1 MSTEADSPPLRR
13 SVALR
18 WEPAQR
24 AAGLRRALAAAAAA
38 GLVGLGFG
46 LFGQAARPEVGLG
59 LLLLA
64 AALTLRPRADAA
76 VGAGLAAL
84 IGALAGIGTTGSW
97 ARGALLGALS
107 MEANLPGWSWW
118 AAGAALGAAAA
129 ARSRAG
135 AGAEGRAAAGLGAGL
150 GAAGAGIGV
159 GVGALL
165 NAPAATWAVSGLG
178 LGLGLGLSA
187 LVGAAKPHER
197 VRLPSAAAVERAL
210 GHGLAPPVHRAA
222 ALDAIIAETSPD
234 APTREGLA
242 EVAVWVLRLQW
253 LRRAL
258 ARELG
263 AIDPEELRGR
273 LARIGEEA
281 AAADDPFLSERKA
294 ASAEHLRRLL
304 SHHAELGAEDRRT
317 AALVEY
323 ALAFLEEARGS
334 LALARVQPGDQTPAQ
349 LADVLGRLRAH
360 QTDQRAQRE
369 AARELGAQ
377 A

>member
-1 MSTEADSPPLRR
+1 MRTDSDGPPLRR
-13 SVALR
+13 SVELR

-24 AAGLRRALAAAAAA
+24 AAGLRRAAGAAAAA
-38 GLVGLGFG
+38 GLTGLGFG
-46 LFGQAARPEVGLG
+46 LVGQAARPEVGLG

-64 AALTLRPRADAA
+64 AALTIRPRLEAA
-76 VGAGLAAL
+76 AGAGLALL
-84 IGALAGIGTTGSW
+84 IGALAGIGTPGTW
-97 ARGALLGALS
+97 AQGALLGALS
-107 MEANLPGWSWW
+107 MEATLPGWSWW
-118 AAGAALGAAAA
+118 LAGGAMGAAAA
-129 ARSRAG
+129 ARARG
-135 AGAEGRAAAGLGAGL
+135 AAADGTAAAMGGAL

-159 GVGALL
+159 GLGAMMT
-165 NAPAATWAVSGLG
+165 APAAIWAIAGLG
-178 LGLGLGLSA
+178 LGFGAGLAA
-187 LVGAAKPHER
+187 LVGAATPRER
-197 VRLPSAAAVERAL
+197 VRLPAAAVVERAL
-210 GHGLAPPVHRAA
+210 GPGLAPPVHRAA
-222 ALDAIIAETSPD
+222 ALDGIIAETSPD
-234 APTREGLA
+234 EPTREGLA

-263 AIDPEELRGR
+263 AVDIEELRNR

-294 ASAEHLRRLL
+294 ASAEHLSRLL
-304 SHHAELGAEDRRT
+304 THHAELGAEDRRT

-349 LADVLGRLRAH
+349 LADVLDRLRAH
-360 QTDQRAQRE
+360 QTDQRAQRA